1 MIILSTIPSPLQS
14 IRGVKRF
21 YIVYHTQCTKFNPYS
36 PCITT
41 TVKITWERKKKSSS
55 FRILLTAVCK
65 LPQSCAQIFQ
75 EDVSVLRCHQQMHRD
90 MLGYYKV
97 NCFRML
103 SQQHVVQCLI
113 QFLAQPSF
121 RTYKLMKCF
130 TPFISSPHPTL
141 IFTRKLAVRSY

>member
-1 MIILSTIPSPLQS
+1 M
-14 IRGVKRF
+14 
-21 YIVYHTQCTKFNPYS
+21 HHNYS
-36 PCITT
+36 QNNMG
-41 TVKITWERKKKSSS
+41 KEKKKKSSS

-75 EDVSVLRCHQQMHRD
+75 EDASVLRCHQQMHRD

-103 SQQHVVQCLI
+103 SQQHVVRCLI

-121 RTYKLMKCF
+121 RTYKLTF